1 MVNDLN
7 YSWRPMFRG
16 KNRMLSICSPPFEFD
31 QNRPS
36 QNSQGKKFWE
46 IGLSVNHDS
55 RLEFVWIWQ
64 GYVKIFKS
72 TCLNIHIKHFTF
84 SYLVRKL
91 FLSKGFL
98 VKRGLL
104 IAAQDMHSFDL
115 KTELYKIHMLIKSHA
130 WMAWEQ

>member
-1 MVNDLN
+1 M
-7 YSWRPMFRG
+7 
-16 KNRMLSICSPPFEFD
+16 
-31 QNRPS
+31 
-36 QNSQGKKFWE
+36 
-46 IGLSVNHDS
+46 
-55 RLEFVWIWQ
+55 
-64 GYVKIFKS
+64 KIFKS